1 MSLSA
6 PNRWHVLA
14 LVCVAQF
21 MVILDATIVNVA
33 LPTIEDGLHFS
44 PTGLQW
50 IVNSYTLVF
59 GGFLLLGGRAADL
72 FGTPRLFIAGLA
84 LFTGASL
91 VNGIATSSGML
102 VGGRAVQGLGAALVS
117 PAALAIVTRT
127 FRDGAE
133 RTKALGV
140 WSAIAAGGGAAGLLL
155 GGVLTETLSWRWVF
169 FINLPIGIVAALLAL
184 RMISNEVGDEKPAT
198 TDTAGAVTV
207 TGGLLVLVYA
217 IVKAETYGWASG
229 KTLGLFAVAIAL
241 LAAFVAVE
249 LRSRAPLIR
258 LGIFKTRSLTI
269 ANVSMLLVGSGLFA
283 MFFFVSL
290 YVQQLRGYSPIKA
303 GLAFLPFTFG
313 IVIGAA
319 LAQQAIRRFG
329 VKYVPVGGLV
339 LAVVGILLYTQLS
352 LTGSYF
358 GEVFPAVMATSIG
371 MGLTFVPVTL
381 LATTNIPGEDAGL
394 ASGLFNTSQQIG
406 GALGLAVLS
415 TLAASRTSGREG
427 ALGHDGALLSGY
439 HLAFVVGAA
448 LMASAIVLLATMI
461 RRRDVQ
467 TIDAVD
473 EVPMPIAA

>member
-6 PNRWHVLA
+6 PNRWAVLG

-33 LPTIEDGLHFS
+33 LPTIESGLHFS

-50 IVNSYTLVF
+50 IVNAYTLVF

-72 FGTPRLFIAGLA
+72 FGTQRLFIAGLV

-91 VNGIATSSGML
+91 VNGIAASSGML

-169 FINLPIGIVAALLAL
+169 FINLPIGIAAALLAL
-184 RMISNEVGDEKPAT
+184 RMISNEVGEEKPET
-198 TDTAGAVTV
+198 SDVAGAVTV

-217 IVKAETYGWASG
+217 IVKAESYGWGSA
-229 KTLGLFAVAIAL
+229 KTLALFAAAVGL
-241 LAAFVAVE
+241 LAAFVAIE

-258 LGIFKTRSLTI
+258 LDIFRTRSLST
-269 ANVSMLLVGSGLFA
+269 ANGAMLLVASGLFA
-283 MFFFVSL
+283 MFFFASL
-290 YVQQLRGYSPIKA
+290 YTQQLRGYSPIQA
-303 GLAFLPFTFG
+303 GLAFLPFTAG
-313 IVIGAA
+313 IVIGAG
-319 LAQQAIRRFG
+319 LAQQFITRVG
-329 VKYVPVGGLV
+329 VRTVTLTGLSIATVGM
-339 LAVVGILLYTQLS
+339 LLFTQLS
-352 LTGSYF
+352 LTGSYL
-358 GEVFPAVMATSIG
+358 GELFPAVIVTSIG

-381 LATTNIPGEDAGL
+381 LATTNVPGEDAGL

-406 GALGLAVLS
+406 GALGLAILS
-415 TLAASRTSGREG
+415 TLAATRTSNHQS
-427 ALGHDGALLSGY
+427 LGHDEALLSGY
-439 HLAFVVGAA
+439 HLAFLTGAG
-448 LMASAIVLLATMI
+448 LMAVAIVLLATLV
-461 RRRDVQ
+461 RKQDVEQ
-467 TIDAVD
+467 IQQA
-473 EVPMPIAA
+473 EEPVPVAA

>member
-1 MSLSA
+1 
-6 PNRWHVLA
+6 
-14 LVCVAQF
+14 

-33 LPTIEDGLHFS
+33 LPTIEKGLHFS

-50 IVNSYTLVF
+50 IVNAYTLVF

-72 FGTPRLFIAGLA
+72 FGTQRLFIAGLA

-117 PAALAIVTRT
+117 PAALAIVMRT

-140 WSAIAAGGGAAGLLL
+140 WSAIAAGGGAAGHQL
-155 GGVLTETLSWRWVF
+155 GGVLNETLSWRWVLI
-169 FINLPIGIVAALLAL
+169 INQPIGIVAGLLAL
-184 RMISNEVGDEKPAT
+184 RMITNEVGEEKPET
-198 TDTAGAVTV
+198 SDVAGAATV

-217 IVKAETYGWASG
+217 IVKAETYGWSSG
-229 KTLGLFAVAIAL
+229 KTIGLFLAAVAL
-241 LAAFVAVE
+241 LVAFVVIE

-258 LGIFKTRSLTI
+258 LDIFRVRSLSASNT
-269 ANVSMLLVGSGLFA
+269 AMLLVASGLFA
-283 MFFFVSL
+283 MFFFASL

-313 IVIGAA
+313 IVIGAS
-319 LAQQAIRRFG
+319 LAQQFIKRVGVRAVTLSGLAIAT
-329 VKYVPVGGLV
+329 VGM
-339 LAVVGILLYTQLS
+339 LLYTQLS

-358 GEVFPAVMATSIG
+358 GELFPAVMVTSIG

-381 LATTNIPGEDAGL
+381 LATTNIPSEDAVL

-406 GALGLAVLS
+406 GALGLAILS
-415 TLAASRTSGREG
+415 TLAATRTSHKEA
-427 ALGHDGALLSGY
+427 ALGHDAALVSGY
-439 HLAFVVGAA
+439 HLAFLIGAVA
-448 LMASAIVLLATMI
+448 MGVAIVLLGTLI
-461 RRRDVQ
+461 RRSDVRQ
-467 TIDAVD
+467 IQEAD
-473 EVPMPIAA
+473 EPLPVAA